1 MFDYNNDNNGRDN
14 NTQYQGNFTTEPQ
27 PPKKPT
33 HKTGKVIAL
42 IAAVAVLCGGAGFGG
57 AFAANKAV
65 SMISGGDS
73 QSESM
78 VSSDDN
84 STSIA
89 DSNVSA
95 ADSSL
100 SSDAQAVLDSL
111 KNETTHTVSGNI
123 EYNSDGTY
131 AYTRD
136 LVAQVK
142 DSVVYIEVYVTYRG
156 QETLYGAGSGIVIS
170 SDGYIITNAHVA
182 ENDDYPVSKLVV
194 NVNTTDPNTGDSI
207 SNSYTAELI
216 GSDTDTDL
224 AVLKIDA
231 TDLTAAKLGDSD
243 KLSLGDDVVVI
254 GNPLGLETSVAK
266 GVVSGLNRQVYDD
279 NSVSAIQTDTAINS
293 GNSGGGLF
301 NMYGEVVGVVNMKL
315 VNNNAENLGFAITI
329 NDAKTVISDLISK
342 GYVTGRPILG
352 ITCLQVSDYLGAI
365 QGMTPGLLVTD
376 IDSGLAIAKSEL
388 VVGDTITAINGTQV
402 RSVDEVSE
410 VIKDMKPGDTV
421 TVTVVRTDSR
431 GREKSVDFDVEL
443 SEYSGN

>member
-1 MFDYNNDNNGRDN
+1 MFDYNNDNNERDN

-65 SMISGGDS
+65 SMISGGDP
-73 QSESM
+73 QSEST

-111 KNETTHTVSGNI
+111 KNETTHMVSGNI

-194 NVNTTDPNTGDSI
+194 NVNTTDPTTGDSI

-376 IDSGLAIAKSEL
+376 IDSSLAIAKSEL

>member
-14 NTQYQGNFTTEPQ
+14 NTQYQGNFTTDPQ

>member
-1 MFDYNNDNNGRDN
+1 MFDYNNDNNERDN

-33 HKTGKVIAL
+33 HKNGKVIAL

-65 SMISGGDS
+65 SMISGGDP
-73 QSESM
+73 QSEST

-84 STSIA
+84 STSIV

-95 ADSSL
+95 VDSSL

-194 NVNTTDPNTGDSI
+194 NVNTTDPTTGDSI

-376 IDSGLAIAKSEL
+376 IDSSLAIAKSEL